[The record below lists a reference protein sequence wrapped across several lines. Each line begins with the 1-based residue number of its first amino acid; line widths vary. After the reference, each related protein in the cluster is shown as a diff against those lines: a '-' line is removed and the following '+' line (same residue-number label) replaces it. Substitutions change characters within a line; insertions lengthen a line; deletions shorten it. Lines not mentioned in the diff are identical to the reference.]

1 MSPVRL
7 LKSSTHPQVQ
17 HSPSLCSSSSS
28 YSSAK
33 EAQRGERG
41 GTKKP
46 SPSTALRI

>member
-1 MSPVRL
+1 VSPVRL
-7 LKSSTHPQVQ
+7 LKSST